1 MVRRR
6 NRSKEPAEKG
16 YECIEEGC
24 DSVVKNRFFPEHYE
38 THHRMRSGRFECS
51 ICGYK
56 CSNKAVCISKH
67 IRRVHKNSEARVIYN
82 PYLNQEECRIKN
94 EHTDECGDEKAKVKP
109 KRIRK
114 VSKKKTTGKGKNKRQ
129 AARGSKDTINE
140 IVVADETEEMDLP
153 AASRCKRNLEPDF
166 ERPAKRKRFD
176 NLISNSD
183 VTSTAREQGK
193 HLDLVIEEED
203 DVITIEEIAEE
214 EDSEVATS
222 DDESENE
229 ETSSKI
235 TSNQSFRGTS
245 AENNG
250 NNISKQN
257 LKQGEDSEE
266 EEEDDDIIDDETID
280 YDDAGSD
287 ESDESGVE
295 EVEIE
300 NVIVKTEKNEDDEN
314 QEVSEANP
322 TDEDRIRKRMEID
335 RHVQLV
341 GHINAHDRY
350 SEAMF
355 DDLIED
361 LISKFTTN
369 PKQPTTNLIEEL
381 TGRNPHELI
390 WNKVSC
396 PSKLGDETK
405 INEVLESVIESANKL
420 QVHVIELLISTS
432 KGFKKELAKKLWKT
446 LKLRV
451 AVYRVDETMG
461 NSEELKVKLLS
472 LKCLHE
478 AYKKANR

>member
-51 ICGYK
+51 FCGYK
-56 CSNKAVCISKH
+56 CSYKAVCIAKH

-109 KRIRK
+109 KRTRA
-114 VSKKKTTGKGKNKRQ
+114 SKKKTSGKGKNKRQ

-166 ERPAKRKRFD
+166 ERSAKRKRCD

-183 VTSTAREQGK
+183 VTNTAKEKGK
-193 HLDLVIEEED
+193 HLDLVIEEEEE
-203 DVITIEEIAEE
+203 DVITIEE

-222 DDESENE
+222 DNESENE
-229 ETSSKI
+229 ETGSKI
-235 TSNQSFRGTS
+235 TSNQPFRGTS

-300 NVIVKTEKNEDDEN
+300 NVIVKAEKNEDSHHHS

-322 TDEDRIRKRMEID
+322 TDEERIQKRMEID
-335 RHVQLV
+335 RHIQLE
-341 GHINAHDRY
+341 GHIIAHDRY
-350 SEAMF
+350 SEAML

-369 PKQPTTNLIEEL
+369 PKQPTTNLIKEL
-381 TGRNPHELI
+381 TGKNPHELI

-432 KGFKKELAKKLWKT
+432 KGFKKELAKKLWET
-446 LKLRV
+446 LKLRA

-461 NSEELKVKLLS
+461 YSEELKVKLLS
-472 LKCLHE
+472 LKCLYE